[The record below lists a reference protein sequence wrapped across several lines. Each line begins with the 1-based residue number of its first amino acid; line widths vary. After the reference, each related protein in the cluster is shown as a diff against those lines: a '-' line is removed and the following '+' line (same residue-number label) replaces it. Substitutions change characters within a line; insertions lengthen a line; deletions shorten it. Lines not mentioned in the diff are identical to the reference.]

1 MNRFK
6 TIGSALLLV
15 PAMAL
20 VSTQARAEFKCDA
33 PATHIDRAACAK
45 ASESPHAL
53 RQYVQ
58 RLRSIESLQFSDY
71 VNDAQAQR
79 WAQNEPTRVPAKKA
93 AVQTAVGLPEYT
105 GA

>member
-33 PATHIDRAACAK
+33 PSMHIDRAACEKAK
-45 ASESPHAL
+45 ESPRAL
-53 RQYVQ
+53 RQYIQ
-58 RLRSIESLQFSDY
+58 RMRVIESLQFSDY
-71 VNDAQAQR
+71 VDEAQAR
-79 WAQNEPTRVPAKKA
+79 VWAQNEPTRAPKKA
-93 AVQTAVGLPEYT
+93 AVQTAINLPEYT